1 MRGGRRERAQILLDN
16 YREGVRLD
24 YHLAKAWDSG
34 RPYNQIH
41 CHQPTFMDGGT
52 INAVVNGA
60 ITGGT
65 FISESSDKRSQ
76 EKEDEQKQTKRV
88 RFHEEKPPS
97 KKKSKSGKRGT
108 LPDGTKITKPSPIN
122 YVVEG
127 DETDDGIPSKEA
139 NDYSDD
145 DEEALPPEDSLSFA
159 LSNSKVWT
167 LPSGKN
173 VGDIY
178 SKKISEN
185 ARTVKNKKRLTA
197 VEKAILRYGAS
208 RIIDLS
214 AHMKKWFCE
223 NDKKFIKKDYES
235 MLRVPEM
242 TDEESSFVLKVKDM
256 VYKGHVSQA
265 YKYCTEIHSSSIE
278 DSYLY
283 KISKIYGDFIY
294 KSKDREDILDF
305 TTKSAHTEL
314 DVILKACAYIVEG
327 LNKSLT
333 IYPRWGES
341 FCPLSRSADYINGRE
356 CDVRFMTIL
365 GVDVGEWE
373 FSAKA
378 TATKMIGDRC
388 RSARINQSILNGLLE
403 YNLDDNQVKDIRVPF
418 LQFAGTNGQLLIED
432 LMEGFYVVLPGPKFE
447 LPTKLKSIGKL
458 KTCIGVIKLVMEM
471 YVKTCKTIENV
482 ETSHNDFDD
491 IFDVDVDDED
501 KSITHNNNKY
511 NYICKPWWTPKKS
524 NSP

>member
-1 MRGGRRERAQILLDN
+1 
-16 YREGVRLD
+16 
-24 YHLAKAWDSG
+24 
-34 RPYNQIH
+34 
-41 CHQPTFMDGGT
+41 
-52 INAVVNGA
+52 
-60 ITGGT
+60 
-65 FISESSDKRSQ
+65 
-76 EKEDEQKQTKRV
+76 
-88 RFHEEKPPS
+88 
-97 KKKSKSGKRGT
+97 
-108 LPDGTKITKPSPIN
+108 
-122 YVVEG
+122 
-127 DETDDGIPSKEA
+127 
-139 NDYSDD
+139 
-145 DEEALPPEDSLSFA
+145 
-159 LSNSKVWT
+159 
-167 LPSGKN
+167 
-173 VGDIY
+173 
-178 SKKISEN
+178 
-185 ARTVKNKKRLTA
+185 
-197 VEKAILRYGAS
+197 
-208 RIIDLS
+208 
-214 AHMKKWFCE
+214 MKKWFCE

-242 TDEESSFVLKVKDM
+242 TEEENSFVLKVKDM

-283 KISKIYGDFIY
+283 KISKYMEICDIY
-294 KSKDREDILDF
+294 KSKDQEDILDF

-341 FCPLSRSADYINGRE
+341 FCPLSRSADYINGRK

-378 TATKMIGDRC
+378 TATKKIGDRC

-511 NYICKPWWTPKKS
+511 NYICKPWWNPKKS

>member
-1 MRGGRRERAQILLDN
+1 MSVNNKHKGECEVEPFDRKIDRYTKDLENIANFETGGRRERAQILLDN
-16 YREGVRLD
+16 YREASIEFFIINSKLNIGGILVCDNGLLGRTVTKHRWLARLSVAQYSD
-24 YHLAKAWDSG
+24 IPSGLRWLARLPDVQRLIADLMGWLMKGEFYITKAWDSG

-52 INAVVNGA
+52 INAVNGIVNGA
-60 ITGGT
+60 IA
-65 FISESSDKRSQ
+65 
-76 EKEDEQKQTKRV
+76 
-88 RFHEEKPPS
+88 
-97 KKKSKSGKRGT
+97 
-108 LPDGTKITKPSPIN
+108 
-122 YVVEG
+122 G

-178 SKKISEN
+178 SEKISEN

-242 TDEESSFVLKVKDM
+242 TDEENSFVLKVEDM

-294 KSKDREDILDF
+294 KSKDQEDILDF

-341 FCPLSRSADYINGRE
+341 FCPLSRSADYINGRK

-378 TATKMIGDRC
+378 TATKTIGDRC

-458 KTCIGVIKLVMEM
+458 KTCIGVIKLVM
-471 YVKTCKTIENV
+471 V
-482 ETSHNDFDD
+482 SL
-491 IFDVDVDDED
+491 
-501 KSITHNNNKY
+501 
-511 NYICKPWWTPKKS
+511 
-524 NSP
+524 

>member
-34 RPYNQIH
+34 RSYNQIH

-52 INAVVNGA
+52 INA
-60 ITGGT
+60 
-65 FISESSDKRSQ
+65 
-76 EKEDEQKQTKRV
+76 
-88 RFHEEKPPS
+88 
-97 KKKSKSGKRGT
+97 
-108 LPDGTKITKPSPIN
+108 ITKPSPIN
-122 YVVEG
+122 YVEG

-178 SKKISEN
+178 SEKISEN

-242 TDEESSFVLKVKDM
+242 TDEENSFVLKVEDM

-283 KISKIYGDFIY
+283 KISKYMEI
-294 KSKDREDILDF
+294 SF
-305 TTKSAHTEL
+305 TRAKTK
-314 DVILKACAYIVEG
+314 K
-327 LNKSLT
+327 
-333 IYPRWGES
+333 
-341 FCPLSRSADYINGRE
+341 
-356 CDVRFMTIL
+356 
-365 GVDVGEWE
+365 
-373 FSAKA
+373 
-378 TATKMIGDRC
+378 
-388 RSARINQSILNGLLE
+388 
-403 YNLDDNQVKDIRVPF
+403 
-418 LQFAGTNGQLLIED
+418 
-432 LMEGFYVVLPGPKFE
+432 
-447 LPTKLKSIGKL
+447 
-458 KTCIGVIKLVMEM
+458 
-471 YVKTCKTIENV
+471 
-482 ETSHNDFDD
+482 
-491 IFDVDVDDED
+491 IF
-501 KSITHNNNKY
+501 
-511 NYICKPWWTPKKS
+511 
-524 NSP
+524 